1 MSCLTLFP
9 GMAWASCLWPSA
21 GPLVINSERVASL
34 LYFPLLY
41 HSPLVFFTILVYLFP
56 ALQKGEPIPLL
67 KIYRVWTG
75 LKYLHLG
82 SSYIHPTFLPIHLKS
97 VQYECNIAYTCKW
110 ECQIHLRVHCMDC
123 WIGLDCCQVILF
135 LKILSTL
142 LGPYLTND
150 HPRVLLVLLGILF
163 DELGTL
169 WIIWGPYWTI
179 KETQPYNP
187 HAI

>member
-56 ALQKGEPIPLL
+56 ALQKGEPTSLL

-135 LKILSTL
+135 LKKNIDSWDLTWPMTIQGFYLSFW
-142 LGPYLTND
+142 GSYLTN
-150 HPRVLLVLLGILF
+150 
-163 DELGTL
+163 
-169 WIIWGPYWTI
+169 WGPSELFGDPTG
-179 KETQPYNP
+179 P
-187 HAI
+187 